1 MSVDLTKILFRQA
14 AHYTKGPRKGSVDLL
29 VIHTAEVPRV
39 GGMARRLMK
48 ACATTPDKK
57 SWHYAVDRDEITQ
70 SVKLEDIAWHA
81 PGANSNG
88 IGVELVAK
96 ASSTNWEDEYSVT
109 QLGLAADLFAALVV
123 KFDIPT
129 VYLDS
134 NALVPAGNGARG
146 ITTHAA
152 VSLAFK
158 KSSHT
163 DPGPMFPID
172 DFVTLV
178 AMKVLALAPPVA

>member
-1 MSVDLTKILFRQA
+1 MSVDLTNIMFRQA
-14 AHYTKGPRKGSVDLL
+14 AHYTKGPRRGSVDLL
-29 VIHTAEVPRV
+29 VIHTAEVPRAL
-39 GGMARRLMK
+39 GMARRLMK

-70 SVKLEDIAWHA
+70 SVKIEDIAWHA

-88 IGVELVAK
+88 VGVELVAYANK
-96 ASSTNWEDEYSVT
+96 TNWDDEYSVA
-109 QLGLAADLFAALVV
+109 QLNLAADLFAALAA
-123 KFDIPT
+123 KLDIPT

-152 VSLAFK
+152 VSIAFK

-163 DPGPMFPID
+163 DPGPRFPID

-178 AMKVLALAPPVA
+178 AMKVIALAPPA

>member
-1 MSVDLTKILFRQA
+1 MSVDLSKILFRQA
-14 AHYTKGPRKGSVDLL
+14 AHYTKGPRRGPVELL
-29 VIHTAEVPRV
+29 VIHTAEVPRAA
-39 GGMARRLMK
+39 GMARRLMK

-70 SVKLEDIAWHA
+70 SVKVEDIAWHA

-88 IGVELVAK
+88 LGIELVAYANK
-96 ASSTNWEDEYSVT
+96 TTWQDDYSIA
-109 QLGLAADLFAALVV
+109 QLNLVADLFAALAVR
-123 KFDIPT
+123 FDIPA

-134 NALVPAGNGARG
+134 NALFPQGNGRRG

-152 VSLAFK
+152 VSLAYR

-163 DPGPMFPID
+163 DPGPLFPID

-178 AMKVLALAPPVA
+178 AMKMLALAPPVA